1 MNASFQSSVTGSARP
16 AAQGGTYAPSVPIS
30 VYREL
35 ANELRTSQARVESLT
50 QHNQQL
56 HRQNQALRQEMLRF
70 VEAAGQ
76 MKQTLVAQPPLPD
89 SPPLPLSNL
98 VEPLGPEL
106 APPGEPAPD
115 EGTRLGA
122 IAQQMNQLMA
132 AAPKPSSPAPNP
144 ARAAANER
152 KLYTE
157 ERLQP
162 SRSSQRSAPADLSGL
177 WLATTILLVVFSAF
191 GAGFLIMKPLL
202 NTGR

>member
-1 MNASFQSSVTGSARP
+1 MNAPFSPSVTGSAHP
-16 AAQGGTYAPSVPIS
+16 TVQGGSYAPSVPIS

-35 ANELRTSQARVESLT
+35 ANELRTTQAQVEALT

-56 HRQNQALRQEMLRF
+56 HHQNQALRQEMLRF

-76 MKQTLVAQPPLPD
+76 LKQTLVAQPPLPD
-89 SPPLPLSNL
+89 LPPLSLSDL
-98 VEPLGPEL
+98 VDTLEPEPTP
-106 APPGEPAPD
+106 APPPAP
-115 EGTRLGA
+115 ETGTTMGA

-132 AAPKPSSPAPNP
+132 AGSKPRPAPQPPQATPKN
-144 ARAAANER
+144 RT
-152 KLYTE
+152 LYTE

-162 SRSSQRSAPADLSGL
+162 SRSSQRPATSDLSGL